1 MKARIP
7 GAPEGG
13 NNMMQMIQNMQENI
27 KKIQQ
32 EVEETEFTSSV
43 GGGAVEVTVN
53 GAHEVTAV
61 KLSNKL
67 GSHPVSLSAEGYVSL
82 EMEKVLNS
90 MPGANQGVK
99 AQMVLEINSN
109 HPIAEKLM
117 SADDETV
124 VKYTKL
130 LYNSARLIAGL
141 DLKNPTE
148 FSDAVVDLM

>member
-7 GAPEGG
+7 GATEGG

-61 KLSNKL
+61 KLQPEIVDPDDIEML
-67 GSHPVSLSAEGYVSL
+67 EDLIISAFNESIRKANDAMEQG
-82 EMEKVLNS
+82 MEKAKGGLS
-90 MPGANQGVK
+90 IPG
-99 AQMVLEINSN
+99 L
-109 HPIAEKLM
+109 
-117 SADDETV
+117 
-124 VKYTKL
+124 
-130 LYNSARLIAGL
+130 
-141 DLKNPTE
+141 
-148 FSDAVVDLM
+148 F

>member
-7 GAPEGG
+7 GAPEGA

-61 KLSNKL
+61 KLQPEIVDPEDIEML
-67 GSHPVSLSAEGYVSL
+67 EDLIISAFNESIRKANDAMEQG
-82 EMEKVLNS
+82 MEKAKGGLS
-90 MPGANQGVK
+90 IPG
-99 AQMVLEINSN
+99 L
-109 HPIAEKLM
+109 
-117 SADDETV
+117 
-124 VKYTKL
+124 
-130 LYNSARLIAGL
+130 
-141 DLKNPTE
+141 
-148 FSDAVVDLM
+148 F